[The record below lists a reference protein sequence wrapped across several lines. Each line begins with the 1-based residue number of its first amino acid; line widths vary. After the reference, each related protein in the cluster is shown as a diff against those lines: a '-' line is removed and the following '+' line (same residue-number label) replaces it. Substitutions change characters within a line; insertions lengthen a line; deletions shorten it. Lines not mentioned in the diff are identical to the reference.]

1 MNCTPDGHHRMS
13 ARHNHRHHTT
23 GRRRWRWLPA
33 APLLAGVA
41 ALVWLLLRTGTKP
54 SRLSYPC
61 QQAAFSTA
69 SLTLGAPVVLVLLA
83 ARRRV
88 TRLLRS
94 PAGVASGALALFAAV
109 GVWGLL
115 THASGGGPPL
125 GPPLDYR
132 ARVFHVTDCPRAPVG
147 ERFIG
152 LDNLLRL
159 MGREGLK
166 FYRSPTPSPTA
177 GPDGII
183 AADDLVVVK
192 INYQWAERGGTNTDL
207 LRGLL
212 HNLVHHPDGFAGE
225 VIVCENAQ
233 FASTEYF
240 DRAANNAEDPTL
252 SPRDVVEA
260 FAAQGYRVSL
270 VDWTALRNT
279 AVSEFSTG
287 DMRSGYLVDAYNSQL
302 QGRVS
307 YPKFQSGYGT
317 YISLKYGVWHSG
329 SATYDRAHLKFINLP
344 VLKSHHAVYGAT
356 ACVKHYMGVVTG
368 NLSTN
373 SHNAIA
379 RGILGAVMAE
389 IRPADL
395 NILDCIWINANPYSG
410 PGTWYDGAT
419 RRDELVASTDPV
431 AADIWAVKNILIPAF
446 VANGYAP
453 PWPAPSAD
461 PDDPASAFRNY
472 LDRAMGYLLAGGFSV
487 TNDLAQIDA
496 FSWNGRCDLNC
507 DGLVNNFDIDPFV
520 LALTD
525 PAAYALA
532 YPDCD
537 IAGADANSD
546 GVVNNFDVDAFVDCL
561 ANRDG
566 SP

>member
-1 MNCTPDGHHRMS
+1 MNRTPEAHDGKN
-13 ARHNHRHHTT
+13 ARHHYAHHST
-23 GRRRWRWLPA
+23 GGRRWRWLPV
-33 APLLAGVA
+33 APLIAGVA

-69 SLTLGAPVVLVLLA
+69 SLTLGAPLVLALLA

-88 TRLLRS
+88 MLVLRAR
-94 PAGVASGALALFAAV
+94 AGVASAALALFAVA

-115 THASGGGPPL
+115 RPARGGWPPP

-132 ARVFHVTDCPRAPVG
+132 ARVFHVTDCPPAPVG
-147 ERFIG
+147 ERFPG

-166 FYRSPTPSPTA
+166 FYRSATPSPTA

-183 AADDLVVVK
+183 AADDVVVVK
-192 INYQWAERGGTNTDL
+192 INYQWAERGGTNVDL

-212 HNLVHHPDGFAGE
+212 YRLVHHPDGFAGE

-233 FASTEYF
+233 FALTENF
-240 DRAANNAEDPTL
+240 DRAANNAEDPAL

-260 FAAQGYRVSL
+260 FAAQGQRVSL
-270 VDWTALRNT
+270 VDWTPLRNT
-279 AVSEFSTG
+279 AVNEFSSA
-287 DMRSGYLVDAYNSQL
+287 DLRSGYVVDAYNSQL

-307 YPKFQSGYGT
+307 YPKFQSTYGT
-317 YISLKYGVWHSG
+317 YVSLKYGIWQPG
-329 SATYDRAHLKFINLP
+329 SATYDRAHFKFINLP

-389 IRPADL
+389 IQPADL

-410 PGTWYDGAT
+410 PGTSYGGAT
-419 RRDELVASTDPV
+419 RRDELVAGTDPV

-446 VANGYAP
+446 MANGYAP

-461 PDDPASAFRNY
+461 PDNPAGAFRNY
-472 LDRAMGYLLAGGFSV
+472 LDRAMGYLLAGGYSV

-496 FSWNGRCDLNC
+496 FSWNGRGDLNC
-507 DGLVNNFDIDPFV
+507 DGFVNNFDIDPFG
-520 LALTD
+520 LALVSPD
-525 PAAYALA
+525 DYAQQYPGCDRMLA
-532 YPDCD
+532 DV
-537 IAGADANSD
+537 NVD
-546 GVVNNFDVDAFVDCL
+546 GRVDNFDIDPFVDCL
-561 ANRDG
+561 VNGAC
-566 SP
+566 PP